1 MVLESTVSATQTEY
15 EARRSQFLRQSFV
28 YAAVSI
34 VTDACCAVVAFIA
47 ALELFGD
54 TPLGWGAGAVF
65 MTLMTLPVT
74 GFIAVHALQQEKVLD
89 GLTAQRESAL
99 RAAVERADL
108 ESTRGQRQGQH
119 QEFEARLLNAL
130 EMAENETEVLGV
142 VQDAFAVTLPDAPVE
157 LLLADNSHAHLVP
170 VATVEHDGQAPGC
183 AVESPNQCP
192 AARRAQIQRFPDSGA
207 LDACPKLRNRPNG
220 ACGAVCVPVS
230 IMGRTVGVIHATG
243 PVGWTVDEDDTGD
256 LQTLAKQAGTRL
268 GLLRIMAET
277 QLQAETD
284 GLTGLSNRRTMENQI
299 HALRRRREPFAL
311 AMIDLDHFK
320 QLNDSLGHETGD
332 RALRFFAHTLPR
344 LGTRTGSRCS
354 VWRRG
359 IRGDLPRH
367 RVGRGGDD
375 PRTGSRRA
383 PLGPSDGGH
392 AAGDRQL
399 RRRRC
404 RGRRVARRVVPPRR
418 RPPVRSEARGPRSH
432 SGGRRAGTRSRRV
445 RARSGGPAAL
455 DATSACGL
463 RARRRLALL
472 GRVLLVDDD
481 DRPVVGVDRRARVEA
496 LLGIAV

>member
-15 EARRSQFLRQSFV
+15 EERRSKFLRQSFV

-34 VTDACCAVVAFIA
+34 VTDACCAILAFIV

-54 TPLGWGAGAVF
+54 TPLGWVSGAIF

-74 GFIAVHALQQEKVLD
+74 GLIAFHALQQEKVLD
-89 GLTAQRESAL
+89 GLTAQREAAL
-99 RAAVERADL
+99 RDAVERADL

-119 QEFEARLLNAL
+119 QEFEARLLNTL

-142 VQDAFAVTLPDAPVE
+142 VQDAFSVTLPDAPVE

-183 AVESPNQCP
+183 PVESPNQCP

-207 LDACPKLRNRPNG
+207 LDVCPKLRNRPNG
-220 ACGAVCVPVS
+220 ACAAVCVPVS

-284 GLTGLSNRRTMENQI
+284 GLTGLSNRRTMEN
-299 HALRRRREPFAL
+299 HVHSLRRRREPFAL

-332 RALRFFAHTLPR
+332 RALRFFAHTLR
-344 LGTRTGSRCS
+344 DS
-354 VWRRG
+354 VRG
-359 IRGDLPRH
+359 QDLVCRYGGEEFAVIFPGAGAPEAALILE
-367 RVGRGGDD
+367 RVRDALRAGHQMAGMPPVTASYGVVDAED
-375 PRTGSRRA
+375 GELLDELFRRA
-383 PLGPSDGGH
+383 DVLLFEAKH
-392 AAGDRQL
+392 AGRDRI
-399 RRRRC
+399 
-404 RGRRVARRVVPPRR
+404 RVAGVTER
-418 RPPVRSEARGPRSH
+418 
-432 SGGRRAGTRSRRV
+432 T
-445 RARSGGPAAL
+445 
-455 DATSACGL
+455 
-463 RARRRLALL
+463 
-472 GRVLLVDDD
+472 
-481 DRPVVGVDRRARVEA
+481 VGVFALETVE
-496 LLGIAV
+496 LGG